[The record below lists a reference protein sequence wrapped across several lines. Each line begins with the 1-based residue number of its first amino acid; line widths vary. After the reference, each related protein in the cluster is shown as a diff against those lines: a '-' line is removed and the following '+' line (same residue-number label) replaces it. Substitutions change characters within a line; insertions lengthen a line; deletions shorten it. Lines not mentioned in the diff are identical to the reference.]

1 MNVTDKA
8 AGTRDWSVR
17 MRGCKRRRKD
27 RKQRNKQTK
36 KAEGPNS
43 HCHHWHGREG
53 VMWLVAE
60 TMSSNT
66 GRKGRCPLRL
76 PRSPTQ
82 TPAPAP
88 ADDPKCPPS
97 APTVRITSNV
107 QIVRIGK
114 TDPAFLRCGFGIPTH
129 LCKRTDKEIDGL
141 CFCELTG
148 YVRVTVGVIMLLFTF
163 WVWCRLRKQKIY
175 EKDFTSVKQ
184 YEKKKDDLKKKKT
197 PEQNYWRFFFFI
209 LSLFSYISVCLF
221 FLTLQLLCVK
231 EKQNSCCHFLTMC
244 AV

>member
-1 MNVTDKA
+1 
-8 AGTRDWSVR
+8 
-17 MRGCKRRRKD
+17 
-27 RKQRNKQTK
+27 
-36 KAEGPNS
+36 
-43 HCHHWHGREG
+43 
-53 VMWLVAE
+53 MWLVAE

-82 TPAPAP
+82 TPAPVP

-107 QIVRIGK
+107 QIVRIRK
-114 TDPAFLRCGFGIPTH
+114 TDPAFLRCRFGIPTH

-163 WVWCRLRKQKIY
+163 
-175 EKDFTSVKQ
+175 
-184 YEKKKDDLKKKKT
+184 
-197 PEQNYWRFFFFI
+197 
-209 LSLFSYISVCLF
+209 
-221 FLTLQLLCVK
+221 
-231 EKQNSCCHFLTMC
+231 
-244 AV
+244 

>member
-184 YEKKKDDLKKKKT
+184 YEKKKMTLKKKKT
-197 PEQNYWRFFFFI
+197 PEQNYWRFFFSFYHCFLI
-209 LSLFSYISVCLF
+209 FLFVCLF
-221 FLTLQLLCVK
+221 WPFNCSV
-231 EKQNSCCHFLTMC
+231 
-244 AV
+244 